1 MKTYTGTYTIDT
13 YDIEVLGADEEG
25 LNIAINNN
33 KDRSITII
41 TYIPCGDKRY
51 DYKIFLK
58 GKMDITTIEELLD
71 KFTEMVVKWYKNFY
85 GQFLF
90 GT

>member
-1 MKTYTGTYTIDT
+1 METYTGTYTIDT

-25 LNIAINNN
+25 LNIAIINT
-33 KDRSITII
+33 KDRSISSII

-58 GKMDITTIEELLD
+58 IKMDIATIEELLD
-71 KFTEMVVKWYKNFY
+71 KFTEMVVK
-85 GQFLF
+85 
-90 GT
+90 